1 MFIATILTRTKLWN
15 QPRYLPTN
23 EWIKNMR
30 YICIMEYYSQEELNY
45 AIFRK
50 MDRTRDQYMKRDKP
64 D

>member
-1 MFIATILTRTKLWN
+1 
-15 QPRYLPTN
+15 
-23 EWIKNMR
+23 
-30 YICIMEYYSQEELNY
+30 MEYYSEEELNY